1 MSDRLSIYILTDTH
15 YLSKK
20 MWVEGEPIN
29 SREKGDQI
37 AIKCT
42 PEILR
47 SFFKKILD
55 DKETEYVLITGDLI
69 NNGDRISHED
79 FIEELKVLSAAGK
92 KVLVTA
98 ATHDYAGLG
107 DDENIFHPVYYRE
120 NDCEPAERVYK
131 TELPELYY
139 DFGHCYADSIDKESG
154 SYSVA
159 LGNKVRLIAIYDNGN
174 GRSHCGLF
182 DEGFKW
188 LEDEIKKANE
198 NGEFVFLAVHHPV
211 LPPWPIYKGIAEF
224 ELFGGYEKLSRIMCE
239 NGVKL
244 IFTGHTHV
252 QGIKKYEDSEGRFF
266 YDITTSALPSAV
278 GRMRKVTFDNSVGK
292 CSVESIG
299 IETIEG
305 LDTNGLSAKD
315 YIYSLNFIGLVE
327 KSFSLMDTD
336 WETFCYNFDRVV
348 SVPFFR
354 KHPFISKKGIKI
366 FLKIPMSLIGR
377 FGKKAGGVTKED
389 IKYLKD
395 IKFFDCLVK
404 IVASVF
410 GGNGPFPPNTP
421 EYRALTGGAIK
432 GIKLLKVFGVDL
444 DKIIPGEETALETM
458 KHFLYNN
465 RTGDDD
471 SIIIDM
477 ERKIK

>member
-1 MSDRLSIYILTDTH
+1 MSDRLSMYILTDTH

-29 SREKGDQI
+29 GREKGDQI
-37 AIKCT
+37 AIKST

-47 SFFKKILD
+47 SFFKKIVED
-55 DKETEYVLITGDLI
+55 NDAEYVLITGDLI

-79 FIEELKVLSAAGK
+79 FIGELKMLTDAGK

-120 NDCEPAERVYK
+120 NGCEPAERVYK
-131 TELPELYY
+131 TELPSLYF
-139 DFGHCYADSIDKESG
+139 DFGHCYADSIDNESG
-154 SYSVA
+154 SYSVP
-159 LGNKVRLIAIYDNGN
+159 LGNGVRLIAIYDNGN

-182 DEGFKW
+182 DEGFSW
-188 LEDEIKKANE
+188 LEKEIKRANE
-198 NGEFVFLAVHHPV
+198 KGEWVFLAVHHPV
-211 LPPWPIYKGIAEF
+211 IPPWPVYKGIAEF

-239 NGVKL
+239 NGVKV

-252 QGIKKYEDSEGRFF
+252 HGIKKYEDSEGRFF
-266 YDITTSALPSAV
+266 YDITTSALPSAA
-278 GRMRKVTFDNSVGK
+278 GRMRKVVFDKKDGT

-299 IETIEG
+299 IEKIEG
-305 LDTNGLSAKD
+305 IDTKGMSARD
-315 YIYSLNFIGLVE
+315 YIYSLNFIGLLE
-327 KSFSLMDTD
+327 KSLPLMDTD
-336 WETFCYNFDRVV
+336 WESFCFNADRVF
-348 SVPFFR
+348 SVPFLR
-354 KHPFISKKGIKI
+354 KHPFVSRVAIKL

-377 FGKKAGGVTKED
+377 FGRKAGGVTRED
-389 IKYLKD
+389 IKYLKSV
-395 IKFFDCLVK
+395 KFFDSLVK

-410 GGNGPFPPNTP
+410 SGNGPFPPHTP
-421 EYRALTGGAIK
+421 EYRALRGGAIR
-432 GIKLLKVFGVDL
+432 GMKLLKVFGVDI

-458 KHFLYNN
+458 NHFLYND

-477 ERKIK
+477 ERK